1 MTSMSIQQRH
11 MHHPAPWVLCGF
23 LLSVYDSS
31 FPKEPT
37 GTHNPVE
44 QCEGARGVLRVL
56 RLHLP
61 SRNYSQR
68 SVASK
73 NGHGCAIASRY
84 IRGTKVTALFGDLF
98 FCIYIYIYDSKLW
111 QFISASTCHLKFVS
125 HFLLLSYVIFQKPKI
140 TSCGE
145 SSCELMRAKKR
156 CTDLNLKSIHVM

>member
-98 FCIYIYIYDSKLW
+98 FCIYIYIYMTPNFGNSFQQALATWSLFLIFSYCRMSSFKNRKS
-111 QFISASTCHLKFVS
+111 QAAVS
-125 HFLLLSYVIFQKPKI
+125 LAANSWGQKNDARI
-140 TSCGE
+140 
-145 SSCELMRAKKR
+145 
-156 CTDLNLKSIHVM
+156 

>member
-98 FCIYIYIYDSKLW
+98 FCIYIYIWLQTLAIHFSKHLPLEVC
-111 QFISASTCHLKFVS
+111 FSFSPIVVCHLSKTENHKLRWV
-125 HFLLLSYVIFQKPKI
+125 
-140 TSCGE
+140 
-145 SSCELMRAKKR
+145 
-156 CTDLNLKSIHVM
+156 